1 MEDIINKELYHVPV
15 LLGESIEAL
24 NILPH
29 GCYVDLTFG
38 GGGHSKEIVKS
49 LDSGMLYSFDQDKDA
64 RNNIFKDDRFTFIAG
79 NFRYLYRFMDYYGM
93 AGKVDGL
100 LADLGVSSHHFDE
113 EERGFS
119 FRSSEAVL
127 DMRMNQSSGKSAKDV
142 INEYTEENLADIF
155 YLYGELRQSRA
166 IAKAI
171 VSERKNRQI
180 STVGHFI
187 GVIDKYISHKERK
200 RQLGQAFQ
208 ALRIE
213 VNDELASLKEMLD
226 SLDKVMKEGGRVVI
240 ITYHSLEDRIVKNF
254 FKKKDLD
261 SAHSQIYGTMQS
273 DWLAVTKKPIEPT
286 QKEVESNPR
295 SRSAKMRV
303 FEYRPKRNN

>member
-113 EERGFS
+113 EGRGFS

-142 INEYTEENLADIF
+142 VNEYTEENLADIF

-166 IAKAI
+166 IAKAL

>member
-1 MEDIINKELYHVPV
+1 MENVITNDYHVPV
-15 LLGESIEAL
+15 LLKESIEAL

-64 RNNIFKDDRFTFIAG
+64 RDNIFKDDRFTFIAG
-79 NFRYLYRFMDYYGM
+79 NFRYLYRFMDYYDM

-119 FRSSEAVL
+119 FRSPESIL
-127 DMRMNQSSGKSAKDV
+127 DMRMNQSACKSAKD
-142 INEYTEENLADIF
+142 ILNEYSEENLADIF

-187 GVIDKYISHKERK
+187 GVIDKYISHKDRK

-213 VNDELASLKEMLD
+213 VNDELASLEEMLD

-261 SAHSQIYGTMQS
+261 SVHSQIYGTMQS
-273 DWLAVTKKPIEPT
+273 DWLAVTKKPIEPK
-286 QKEVESNPR
+286 QKEVDSNPR

-303 FEYRPKRNN
+303 FEYRPQK

>member
-113 EERGFS
+113 EGRGFS

-142 INEYTEENLADIF
+142 VNEYTEENLADIF

-166 IAKAI
+166 IAKAL

-226 SLDKVMKEGGRVVI
+226 SLDNVMKEGGRVVI

>member
-1 MEDIINKELYHVPV
+1 MEDIIDKELYHVPV

-64 RNNIFKDDRFTFIAG
+64 RDNIFKDDRFTFIAG

-119 FRSSEAVL
+119 FRSPESIL
-127 DMRMNQSSGKSAKDV
+127 DMRMNQSACKSAKD
-142 INEYTEENLADIF
+142 ILNEYSEENLADIF

-187 GVIDKYISHKERK
+187 GVIDKYISHKDRK

-213 VNDELASLKEMLD
+213 VNDELASLEEMLD

-273 DWLAVTKKPIEPT
+273 DWLAVTKKPIEPK
-286 QKEVESNPR
+286 QKEVDSNPR

>member
-1 MEDIINKELYHVPV
+1 MEDIIDKELYHVPV

-64 RNNIFKDDRFTFIAG
+64 RDNIFKDDRFTFIAG
-79 NFRYLYRFMDYYGM
+79 NFRYLYRFMDYYDM

-119 FRSSEAVL
+119 FRSPESIL
-127 DMRMNQSSGKSAKDV
+127 DMRMNQSACKSAKD
-142 INEYTEENLADIF
+142 ILNEYSEENLADIF

-187 GVIDKYISHKERK
+187 GVIDKYISHKDRK

-213 VNDELASLKEMLD
+213 VNDELASLEEMLD

-261 SAHSQIYGTMQS
+261 SVHSQIYGTMQS

-286 QKEVESNPR
+286 QKEVDSNPR

>member
-1 MEDIINKELYHVPV
+1 MENVITNDYHVPV
-15 LLGESIEAL
+15 LLKESIEAL

-64 RNNIFKDDRFTFIAG
+64 RDNIFKDDRFTFIAG

-119 FRSSEAVL
+119 FRSPDSIL
-127 DMRMNQSSGKSAKDV
+127 DMRMNQSACKSAKD
-142 INEYTEENLADIF
+142 ILNEYSEENLADIF
-155 YLYGELRQSRA
+155 YIYGELRQSRA

-187 GVIDKYISHKERK
+187 GVIDKYISHKDRK
-200 RQLGQAFQ
+200 RQLGQVFQ

-213 VNDELASLKEMLD
+213 VNDELASLEEMLD

-254 FKKKDLD
+254 FKKKDSD

-286 QKEVESNPR
+286 QKEVDSNPR

-303 FEYRPKRNN
+303 FEYRPQK

>member
-1 MEDIINKELYHVPV
+1 MENVITNDYHVPV
-15 LLGESIEAL
+15 LLKESIEAL

-64 RNNIFKDDRFTFIAG
+64 RDNIFKDDRFTFIAG
-79 NFRYLYRFMDYYGM
+79 NFRYLYRFMDYYDM

-119 FRSSEAVL
+119 FRSPESIL
-127 DMRMNQSSGKSAKDV
+127 DMRMNQSACKSAKD
-142 INEYTEENLADIF
+142 ILNEYSEENLADIF

-166 IAKAI
+166 ISKAI

-187 GVIDKYISHKERK
+187 GVIDKYISHKDRK

-213 VNDELASLKEMLD
+213 VNDELASLEEMLD

-286 QKEVESNPR
+286 QKEVDSNPR